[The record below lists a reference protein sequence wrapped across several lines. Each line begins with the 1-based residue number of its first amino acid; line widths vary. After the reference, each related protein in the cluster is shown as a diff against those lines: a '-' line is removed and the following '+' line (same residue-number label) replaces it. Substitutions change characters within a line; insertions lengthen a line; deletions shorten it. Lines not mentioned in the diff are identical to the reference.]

1 MTDPTTERPTDGP
14 APPPAGP
21 APGRAAGR
29 RPARRSLV
37 PVVLVALVSGALGGL
52 GGAVLAD
59 RIEPADPSSTSSP
72 EQPVDRADEAARDD
86 AWASSPAVPPAQADG
101 TISGLSRAVLPSVAL
116 ISIGE
121 DGSLGLGSG
130 FVVRRDGYLVTNH
143 HVIEGAGQ
151 GDPIVV
157 ELPGEDP
164 LEAEVVGSDPA
175 YDIAVLRVEREDL
188 TPLAFADSDDVL
200 VGQTVVAVGAPL
212 GLDSTVTSGIVSA
225 KDRPVVAGE
234 TQESTSYISA
244 IQTDAAINPGNSGGP
259 LLDLS
264 GRVVGVN
271 SAIAQVPQA
280 AGFGGRSGSIGLGFA
295 VPAEQADRTA
305 TQLIETGTSEYPVMG
320 VLVDLT
326 YTGDGARVRRQ
337 VAGEDDPVVAGGPAD
352 RAGVRPGDVIL
363 SVDGTSIRD
372 SQHLIVVLRSYAVG
386 DTVELEL
393 RTAAGEDRTVS
404 VTLVGS
410 GD

>member
-1 MTDPTTERPTDGP
+1 MTEPTPERPVDGP
-14 APPPAGP
+14 AAPPAGAAPRSAP
-21 APGRAAGR
+21 AR

-37 PVVLVALVSGALGGL
+37 PVVLVALVSGVLGGL

-59 RIEPADPSSTSSP
+59 RIEPTPSSPSTADQGQGQVEDPS
-72 EQPVDRADEAARDD
+72 ADD
-86 AWASSPAVPPAQADG
+86 AAQSSPAAPPVQADG

-116 ISIGE
+116 ISIGQ

-151 GDPIVV
+151 DDPIVV
-157 ELPGEDP
+157 ELPGEEP

-326 YTGDGARVRRQ
+326 YTGDGARVRRE
-337 VAGEDDPVVAGGPAD
+337 VAGEEDPVVDGGPAD

-363 SVDGTSIRD
+363 SVDGMPIRD
-372 SQHLIVVLRSYAVG
+372 SQQLIVVLRSYAVG
-386 DTVELEL
+386 DTVEMEL

>member
-1 MTDPTTERPTDGP
+1 M
-14 APPPAGP
+14 
-21 APGRAAGR
+21 
-29 RPARRSLV
+29 
-37 PVVLVALVSGALGGL
+37 VLVALVSGGLGGL

-59 RIEPADPSSTSSP
+59 RLDPSPGAAPTEQGQAGGQGQPAAPRPAPTSP
-72 EQPVDRADEAARDD
+72 PD
-86 AWASSPAVPPAQADG
+86 PPAQADG

-116 ISIGE
+116 ISIGQ

-130 FVVRRDGYLVTNH
+130 FVVRSDGYLVTNH
-143 HVIEGAGQ
+143 HVIEVAGDD
-151 GDPIVV
+151 DPIVV
-157 ELPGEDP
+157 ELPGQEP
-164 LEAEVVGSDPA
+164 LDAEVVGSEQA
-175 YDIAVLRVEREDL
+175 YDIAVLRVDRQDL
-188 TPLAFADSDDVL
+188 TPLAFADSDEVQ

-271 SAIAQVPQA
+271 SAIAQLPQA
-280 AGFGGRSGSIGLGFA
+280 GGFGGRAGSIGLGFA
-295 VPAEQADRTA
+295 VPAEQAHRTA
-305 TQLIETGTSEYPVMG
+305 TQLIETGTSEHPVMG
-320 VLVDLT
+320 VLVDLA
-326 YTGDGARVRRQ
+326 YTGEGARVRRQ
-337 VAGEDDPVVAGGPAD
+337 VVGEEAPVVEGGPAD

-363 SVDGTSIRD
+363 SVDGTTIRD

-386 DTVELEL
+386 DTVQIEL
-393 RTAAGEDRTVS
+393 RTAAGDERTVS
-404 VTLVGS
+404 VTLAGS

>member
-1 MTDPTTERPTDGP
+1 M
-14 APPPAGP
+14 
-21 APGRAAGR
+21 
-29 RPARRSLV
+29 
-37 PVVLVALVSGALGGL
+37 VLVALVSGGLGGL

-59 RIEPADPSSTSSP
+59 RLDPAPGAAPAEQGQTGGQAQPAAPQPEPTSP
-72 EQPVDRADEAARDD
+72 PD
-86 AWASSPAVPPAQADG
+86 PPAQADG

-116 ISIGE
+116 ISIGQ

-130 FVVRRDGYLVTNH
+130 FVVRSDGYLVTNH
-143 HVIEGAGQ
+143 HVIEVAGD

-157 ELPGEDP
+157 ELPGQEP
-164 LEAEVVGSDPA
+164 LDAEVVGSEQA
-175 YDIAVLRVEREDL
+175 YDIAVLRVDREDL
-188 TPLAFADSDDVL
+188 TPLAFADSDEVQ

-271 SAIAQVPQA
+271 SAIAQLPQA
-280 AGFGGRSGSIGLGFA
+280 GGFGGRAGSIGLGFA

-305 TQLIETGTSEYPVMG
+305 TQLIETGTSEHPVMG
-320 VLVDLT
+320 VLVDLA
-326 YTGDGARVRRQ
+326 YTGEGARVRRQ
-337 VAGEDDPVVAGGPAD
+337 VAGEETPVVEGGPAD

-363 SVDGTSIRD
+363 SVDGTTIRD

-386 DTVELEL
+386 DTVEIEL
-393 RTAAGEDRTVS
+393 RTAAGDDRTVS
-404 VTLVGS
+404 VTLAGS